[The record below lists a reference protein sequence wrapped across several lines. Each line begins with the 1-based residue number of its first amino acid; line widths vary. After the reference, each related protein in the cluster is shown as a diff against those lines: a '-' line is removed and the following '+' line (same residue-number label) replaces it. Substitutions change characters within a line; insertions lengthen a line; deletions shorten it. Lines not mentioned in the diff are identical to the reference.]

1 MMMPYEFKNP
11 ELLWLLLLVPVLGF
25 WLFYKLR
32 RSRAELQ
39 FPAAQYLSSLAQNS
53 TARLIWLL
61 PALRIITLALLI
73 IALAGPRTSEQ
84 NVRSRSEQGVDIM
97 MAVDISTSMLARD
110 FKPNRLEATKEVVRQ
125 FVKDRRSDRVGLVLY
140 AGESFTKIPLTADQN
155 MLLRS
160 VDEVKSQIIK
170 DGTAIGMGLATAV
183 KRLKKSEAK
192 SKIVILLSDGENNSG
207 NIDPLTAA
215 MLAKEFNIKVYTI
228 GVGSDGMA
236 PMPVARDFK
245 GDLVFRNMQVNI
257 DEELLKQ
264 IAGET
269 GGKYFRATNAE
280 KLQNIY
286 EEIDQMEK
294 SNISEIKYT
303 TFDEKFA
310 LFALPA
316 LLLFGLELLLRYT
329 VLKGFT

>member
-1 MMMPYEFKNP
+1 MMPYEFKNP
-11 ELLWLLLLVPVLGF
+11 ELLWLLVLVPLLGF

-32 RSRAELQ
+32 RSRPELQ
-39 FPAAQYLSSLAQNS
+39 FPASDFLSGLAQNNG
-53 TARLIWLL
+53 ARLIWLL
-61 PALRIITLALLI
+61 PALRVTTLALLI
-73 IALAGPRTSEQ
+73 IALARPRTSEQ
-84 NVRSRSEQGVDIM
+84 NVRSRSERGVDIM

-155 MLLRS
+155 MLLQS
-160 VDEVKSQIIK
+160 VDEIKSQIIK

-192 SKIVILLSDGENNSG
+192 SKIVILLSDGENNAG

-215 MLAKEFNIKVYTI
+215 MLAQEFNIKVYTI

-236 PMPVARDFK
+236 PMPVARDFN
-245 GDLVFRNMQVNI
+245 GDLVFRKMQVNI
-257 DEELLKQ
+257 DEELLRQ
-264 IAGET
+264 IAAET

-280 KLQNIY
+280 KLQKIY

-329 VLKGFT
+329 VLKGIT